1 MDDLLSR
8 SWWMLA
14 LHGIAALLFGVLA
27 WIWPGITMFWLVVFF
42 AAYALVVGVS
52 SVVAAI
58 NNRKTANDWWLL
70 LLLGLAAIGAA
81 VITVL
86 YPALTALVLVL
97 LIGANALVTGALQIA
112 LGIRLR
118 KTIRNEWLL
127 ILTGVISIAF
137 GVLVCLFPGAGAL
150 AMVWLIGSYATFTG
164 VLLLVLAFRVRAS
177 TKGKRM
183 ERTGNLSLGGS

>member
-1 MDDLLSR
+1 MDNLLSR

-14 LHGIAALLFGVLA
+14 LHGTAALLFGVLA

-42 AAYALVVGVS
+42 AAYALLVGVS

-70 LLLGLAAIGAA
+70 LLLGLAGIGAA
-81 VITVL
+81 VITVFH
-86 YPALTALVLVL
+86 PALTTLVLVL
-97 LIGANALVTGALQIA
+97 LIGANALVTGVLEIA

-137 GVLVCLFPGAGAL
+137 GVLVLLFPGAGAL

-164 VLLLVLAFRVRAS
+164 VLLLALAFRVRAL
-177 TKGKRM
+177 TKGKGA